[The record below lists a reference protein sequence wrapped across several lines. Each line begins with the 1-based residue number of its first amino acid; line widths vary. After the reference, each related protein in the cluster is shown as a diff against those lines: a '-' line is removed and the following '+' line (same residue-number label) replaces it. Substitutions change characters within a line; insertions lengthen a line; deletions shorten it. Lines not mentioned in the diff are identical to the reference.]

1 MYSGCIFKGAALSI
15 IGIGAIVLVAGCQ
28 GGGTEPTAAAS
39 ADQSAAPAANS
50 DQAAPAAGAGAGAGG
65 DSVTQLADQIFQQR
79 CSTCHGPEG
88 RGDGPGAQMLNP
100 KPQNYHDKK
109 WQASV
114 TDDDMAKAIVY
125 GGAAVGK
132 SPRMASN
139 PDLADHPDI
148 VKALIAKVRGFGK
161 D

>member
-1 MYSGCIFKGAALSI
+1 MYCGCIFKSAALSI
-15 IGIGAIVLVAGCQ
+15 VAIGAIVLVAGCQ
-28 GGGTEPTAAAS
+28 GGGTEQT
-39 ADQSAAPAANS
+39 AAPAAQSAAATS
-50 DQAAPAAGAGAGAGG
+50 DQAAPAAGASAGG
-65 DSVTQLADQIFQQR
+65 ESATQFADEIFQQR
-79 CSTCHGPEG
+79 CATCHGPEG

>member
-1 MYSGCIFKGAALSI
+1 MYFGCIFRSAALSI
-15 IGIGAIVLVAGCQ
+15 VGIGAIALVAGCQ
-28 GGGTEPTAAAS
+28 GGGSEPTAAAS
-39 ADQSAAPAANS
+39 AEQSAAPAANS
-50 DQAAPAAGAGAGAGG
+50 DQAAPAAGA
-65 DSVTQLADQIFQQR
+65 DSATQLADQIFQQR
-79 CSTCHGPEG
+79 CATCHGPEG

-148 VKALIAKVRGFGK
+148 VKALIAKVRAFGK